1 MASNFSANQYDKEFA
16 AKQLCNWE
24 VPHWYPKHPHRRNE
38 TTKFIANDR
47 GHLLDFIE
55 RPKTNPWGRFKN
67 TWQLPG
73 KITRDIANE
82 INSPQIGGT
91 RWALPADPDA
101 IKSKPQ
107 TEEVMEFIKIESNEK
122 IETKPTNED
131 AKESLEIL
139 LEKSSEK
146 IFEGKAKL
154 NNSIAIIQ
162 QGRHYIR
169 HETLER
175 DHDEH

>member
-1 MASNFSANQYDKEFA
+1 MASNFSANQYEKEFA

-24 VPHWYPKHPHRRNE
+24 VPHWYPKHPNRRSE
-38 TTKFIANDR
+38 PTKFIANDR

-55 RPKTNPWGRFKN
+55 RPKTNPWGRFLN

-73 KITRDIANE
+73 KITREIAND
-82 INSPQIGGT
+82 INSPQVGSS
-91 RWALPADPDA
+91 RWAVPDPFA
-101 IKSKPQ
+101 IRSKPQ
-107 TEEVMEFIKIESNEK
+107 KKEVIEVMKIEKKDNVEVK
-122 IETKPTNED
+122 KTNED
-131 AKESLEIL
+131 TKKADEIP
-139 LEKSSEK
+139 LEKSSDK

-154 NNSIAIIQ
+154 NNPIAITQ
-162 QGRHYIR
+162 QGHHSIR